1 MEQYALGLGY
11 AHVDVPSA
19 WQWLQRELA
28 RQDHQGNIPQIIQ
41 TQAATPPFYS
51 ILVWNW
57 WKKVPEALDL
67 SLCFAALYQQ
77 QRYWYE
83 QRDPQGLGLP
93 SIHWPEEAPLPELY
107 TALYPQGNFVVQ
119 DPAFLALLCRAN
131 ECLIDLGQS
140 IGTDITELVQW
151 QELSVFGLNEDL
163 WHVPS
168 KRYRALDVSTGEYLA
183 DASWLSQYLPLYAG
197 VPDQEQAEHLCR
209 SLITTHFLPDFWL
222 LPIQAVGKEHSTTTV
237 SLLLNRLL
245 YVGLL
250 RYGFK
255 ENAALLKR
263 KTLQMV
269 GDYGF
274 YPRYQA
280 AMDPYTNIGLGA
292 GNEPSA
298 AALILDLATGIP
310 EKRSLEQIW

>member
-1 MEQYALGLGY
+1 
-11 AHVDVPSA
+11 
-19 WQWLQRELA
+19 
-28 RQDHQGNIPQIIQ
+28 
-41 TQAATPPFYS
+41 
-51 ILVWNW
+51 
-57 WKKVPEALDL
+57 
-67 SLCFAALYQQ
+67 
-77 QRYWYE
+77 
-83 QRDPQGLGLP
+83 
-93 SIHWPEEAPLPELY
+93 
-107 TALYPQGNFVVQ
+107 
-119 DPAFLALLCRAN
+119 
-131 ECLIDLGQS
+131 
-140 IGTDITELVQW
+140 
-151 QELSVFGLNEDL
+151 
-163 WHVPS
+163 
-168 KRYRALDVSTGEYLA
+168 
-183 DASWLSQYLPLYAG
+183 
-197 VPDQEQAEHLCR
+197 
-209 SLITTHFLPDFWL
+209 
-222 LPIQAVGKEHSTTTV
+222 
-237 SLLLNRLL
+237 LLNRLL